1 MLTAFIHGIG
11 ASSAFAFHDVYGLDE
26 ELLMMLPQPVQA
38 MVLLFPSADAV
49 RSGQTKEDAVPPSA
63 PFFLW
68 QGQALGNACG
78 TIASIH
84 AVANSAAGEQLTP
97 GGPLATFLAK
107 TAGMH
112 PAERGLALETDEAIQ
127 SMHAAQASQGQTSS
141 AGVCARARAC
151 VSVYAH
157 THERVHCAT
166 ESVLRVVAARKP
178 SRIHRISPCTQTHTP
193 PPSLT
198 HTLTY
203 TQERA
208 TRWTT
213 TSSVS
218 STKMAVCTNLMGS
231 RLFDTHTHTHTH

>member
-11 ASSAFAFHDVYGLDE
+11 VSSAFAFHDVLGLDE

-38 MVLLFPSADAV
+38 MVLLFPSTDAV
-49 RSGQTKEDAVPPSA
+49 RSGRTKEDAVPPSA

-112 PAERGLALETDEAIQ
+112 PAERGLALD
-127 SMHAAQASQGQTSS
+127 AAQASQGQTSS
-141 AGVCARARAC
+141 AGVCVRARAC
-151 VSVYAH
+151 VSSMR
-157 THERVHCAT
+157 TPI
-166 ESVLRVVAARKP
+166 SVCIV
-178 SRIHRISPCTQTHTP
+178 
-193 PPSLT
+193 
-198 HTLTY
+198 
-203 TQERA
+203 
-208 TRWTT
+208 
-213 TSSVS
+213 
-218 STKMAVCTNLMGS
+218 
-231 RLFDTHTHTHTH
+231 RLCPYR